1 MYIINKFNNKNS
13 VRIYTKK
20 GEKKRMKKLV
30 KVFCAALLTV
40 SMAGMAGCTS
50 KGESKDEKVIIYSNA
65 DDEAVAAM
73 KTALDNNGYKD
84 QYLFQT
90 FGTSELGGKLLAEG
104 KDIEADIVTMSSF
117 YLDSAQNQ
125 NQMFKKLDYT
135 LPTLETYTDFYNP
148 ITAQEGAIIVN
159 TEVLKENNLPLPSS
173 IKDLAKPEYKGFI
186 SVTDIKSSSTAWL
199 LIQAI
204 VSEYGEEGAKEV
216 LKGIYA
222 NAGDHIEESG
232 SAPLKKVRAGEVA
245 IGFGLR
251 HQAVADKASG
261 LPIDYVD
268 PSEGTFTLTESVAVV
283 DKGEKTNSKAMEMSK
298 VMVEKARPDLLNTY
312 PVALYEGEKQDNA
325 NKSKNEKVFKEPLT
339 AELLKKHQDLSE
351 SAK

>member
-1 MYIINKFNNKNS
+1 MKRLLKVCCAS
-13 VRIYTKK
+13 V
-20 GEKKRMKKLV
+20 M
-30 KVFCAALLTV
+30 ALSVIT
-40 SMAGMAGCTS
+40 MGGCS
-50 KGESKDEKVIIYSNA
+50 SSGQSDEEKVVIYSNA

-73 KTALDNNGYKD
+73 KNALDNNGYKD

-104 KDIEADIVTMSSF
+104 KNIEADIVTMSSF
-117 YLDSAQNQ
+117 YLDSAQEQ

-135 LPTLETYTDFYNP
+135 LPTMSEYTDFYNP
-148 ITAQEGAIIVN
+148 ITAQEGAILVN
-159 TEVLKENNLPLPSS
+159 TEVMKENNLPMPKS
-173 IKDLAKPEYKGFI
+173 IKDLANPEYKGFI

-204 VSEYGEEGAKEV
+204 VSEYGEDGAQEI
-216 LKGIYA
+216 LKGIYE

-245 IGFGLR
+245 LGFGLR

-268 PSEGTFTLTESVAVV
+268 PTEGTFTLTESVAVV

-298 VMVEKARPDLLNTY
+298 VMVEKARPELLKTY
-312 PVALYEGEKQDNA
+312 PVALYEGEKQDSA
-325 NKSKNEKVFKEPLT
+325 NKAPNEKTFPEPLT
-339 AELLKKHQDLSE
+339 VSLLEKHQEISE
-351 SAK
+351 AAKQ